1 MVIIVNILICDDD
14 EISIQESYNIL
25 TEYAIKNRLNF
36 NIETRTNSLEV
47 LNSKDCY
54 DIALLD
60 IEMPYV
66 TGLTLIS
73 HLNEINKNIQ
83 IFIITSY
90 SCYLDNAID
99 LNVFRYINK
108 PIDKE
113 RFFRGLDIAVEKYN
127 SNRQIITLDNGIFT
141 RMVTV
146 SDIIFITIEKRKV
159 VFVTKNGSLYSN
171 QKLSYWAEQLAE
183 FDNLV
188 STHHSYIVN
197 LDYVIDFDRTEV
209 LLRCGSNNY
218 TAPLSQRNYTSF
230 KKTYF
235 ASL

>member
-1 MVIIVNILICDDD
+1 MNVLICDDD
-14 EISIQESYNIL
+14 EFAIKESYNIL
-25 TEYAIKNRLNF
+25 LEYATKNDLKFDVEISSDSVKILR
-36 NIETRTNSLEV
+36 
-47 LNSKDCY
+47 SKKHY

-73 HLNEINKNIQ
+73 HLNEINKHIQ

-90 SCYLDNAID
+90 SCYLDNAMD

-113 RFFRGLDIAVEKYN
+113 RFFRGLDIAIEKYN
-127 SNRQIITLDNGIFT
+127 SNRQIITLDNGNFT
-141 RMVTV
+141 RTITI
-146 SDIIFITIEKRKV
+146 SNILFITIEKRKV
-159 VFVTKNGSLYSN
+159 VFVTKKGNYYSN

-183 FDNLV
+183 FENIV

-197 LDYVIDFDRTEV
+197 LDYVVDFNKTGV
-209 LLRCGSNNY
+209 SLKCGNSNY
-218 TAPLSQRNYTSF
+218 TVPLSQRNYSAF
-230 KKTYF
+230 KKTYY